1 MRNFDFENYFNFFS
15 SSNSFLYIDH
25 DECQDT
31 GMCNNG
37 HCINMNGS
45 FKCKCNDGYVL
56 SPTRNTCI
64 GKSDSFLPHVDSI
77 KKLISQLVECVD
89 INECAENP
97 RICLNGRCENTP
109 GSYHCICQPGFTP
122 SRDNT
127 FCVDMDECSTS
138 GMCEN
143 GKCVNMEGSFKCVC
157 DSGFRIGPDQSHCIG
172 VCLLLSR
179 LFFVRFTIGFRHW
192 EKQKFLIVRHR
203 RVSERT
209 VPEWPLHQH
218 PRQLSMRVQSWI

>member
-77 KKLISQLVECVD
+77 KK
-89 INECAENP
+89 INFSTRGTRRHQRVRRESEN
-97 RICLNGRCENTP
+97 
-109 GSYHCICQPGFTP
+109 
-122 SRDNT
+122 
-127 FCVDMDECSTS
+127 
-138 GMCEN
+138 
-143 GKCVNMEGSFKCVC
+143 
-157 DSGFRIGPDQSHCIG
+157 
-172 VCLLLSR
+172 
-179 LFFVRFTIGFRHW
+179 LFERSMREHTG
-192 EKQKFLIVRHR
+192 IV
-203 RVSERT
+203 
-209 VPEWPLHQH
+209 PLHLPAWIHPLERQH
-218 PRQLSMRVQSWI
+218 VLRGHGRVFHERDVRERKVREHGGLLQMRLRLRLPDRT